1 MDNPY
6 CFNIEFTEGNIESS
20 QQIKDSLPVA
30 SVHHAHLYDS
40 PEKIDI
46 RIYFAHETYF
56 HRKFDAWLNNINF
69 RKLGQYIKTSNV
81 AQNHGMQSLSFEQA
95 SFKGYSTS
103 SANIEGQFEYI
114 VVSVDWVR
122 IEWKAN
128 EWEINTAK
136 FYLNQAGFKVVSFF
150 YSPLWISDNK
160 FESQRRSEKYFKINA
175 QEYRPEFNFYQSDDS
190 KKTEIKITKEPLLS
204 FKEVQTEESVLGSVN
219 MLCSSVSFFYQNNID
234 YSFARIQL
242 PEKTITIRK
251 LLPPQIDYPANNLW
265 HLKNHWSLEKYLES
279 DWSIGFMKNQGK
291 LFKAI
296 RNYVQAFQV
305 DESSRYL
312 LLYNILEIIKG
323 GKSDEPEKFKLIVNE
338 QEESEKY
345 LEALATLLKTVNQEE
360 HEAFKDKWNGIIGKL
375 KYKPIKSPISE
386 LLIDND
392 IVPDDLPVTINRL
405 AEIRNKLV
413 HGSIYGIQ
421 QDELEKATRLI
432 YRITGILILNLM
444 GIKEWKL
451 DTLIVV

>member
-6 CFNIEFTEGNIESS
+6 CFDIEFITEELGNAQIIE
-20 QQIKDSLPVA
+20 DSLPVA
-30 SVHHAHLYDS
+30 KVHHAHLYDS

-46 RIYFAHETYF
+46 RIYFDPKTYF

-69 RKLGQYIKTSNV
+69 RKFGQYIKTSNV
-81 AQNHGMQSLSFEQA
+81 TQNHGMQSLSFEQA
-95 SFKGYSTS
+95 RFKGYSSS
-103 SANIEGQFEYI
+103 SANIEGQYEYI
-114 VVSVDWVR
+114 VVNVDWVR
-122 IEWKAN
+122 MEWQAN
-128 EWEINTAK
+128 EWEVNTAK
-136 FYLNQAGFKVVSFF
+136 FYLNQAGFKIASFF
-150 YSPLWISDNK
+150 YSPLWIPDNK
-160 FESQRRSEKYFKINA
+160 FESQRRSEKYFKIND

-190 KKTEIKITKEPLLS
+190 KRTEIKITKEPLLS
-204 FKEVQTEESVLGSVN
+204 FKEVQAEESILASAN
-219 MLCSSVSFFYQNNID
+219 ILCSSVSFFYQNNID
-234 YSFARIQL
+234 YSFARIRL
-242 PEKTITIRK
+242 LEKTITIRK

-279 DWSIGFMKNQGK
+279 DWSIGFIQNQGK

-323 GKSDEPEKFKLIVNE
+323 GKSDEPEKFKPILNE
-338 QEESEKY
+338 QEEIEKFQ
-345 LEALATLLKTVNQEE
+345 EALATLLKTVNQEE
-360 HEAFKDKWNGIIGKL
+360 HEAFKDKWKGIIGKL

-386 LLIDND
+386 LLVDND
-392 IVPDDLPVTINRL
+392 IVPDDLPITINAL

-413 HGSIYGIQ
+413 HGSINSIQ

-451 DTLIVV
+451 DTIIVV